1 MEKLEIRRNDKR
13 AVLVKVK
20 KCKKSPAPV
29 SAEQA
34 ESKSTIEILSEN
46 ICVHG
51 MPTQVIFDRGH
62 RAFNNMLD
70 RMQKAKAEIKVKKEF
85 DIRNAAGSE
94 RLESFGGKT
103 TYLPAFKT
111 DEEKERASKIAKQLK
126 GMTIRE
132 AQDFLSRV
140 SDALIGA
147 GVL

>member
-1 MEKLEIRRNDKR
+1 MK
-13 AVLVKVK
+13 AKVRK
-20 KCKKSPAPV
+20 HEKSPAPV
-29 SAEQA
+29 AV
-34 ESKSTIEILSEN
+34 K
-46 ICVHG
+46 
-51 MPTQVIFDRGH
+51 QV
-62 RAFNNMLD
+62 
-70 RMQKAKAEIKVKKEF
+70 QKEF
-85 DIRNAAGSE
+85 DIRNATGSE
-94 RLESFGGKT
+94 RLESLGGKT

>member
-62 RAFNNMLD
+62 RASNNMLD
-70 RMQKAKAEIKVKKEF
+70 RTQKAKAEIKVKKEF
-85 DIRNAAGSE
+85 DIRNAAGRE
-94 RLESFGGKT
+94 CLESFGGKAI
-103 TYLPAFKT
+103 YLPAFKT
-111 DEEKERASKIAKQLK
+111 DEEKERASKIADQLR
-126 GMTIRE
+126 GLTIRE
-132 AQDFLSRV
+132 AHEFLEKV
-140 SDALIGA
+140 SEAINDITI
-147 GVL
+147 